1 MIQDIKDRIPTKV
14 LSNGAIRYGVYDE
27 NNNLLRYE
35 YIKREDEPL
44 EEGTNIN
51 RALFKN
57 LQGDLY
63 TNDRYSLITPTVSEE
78 TDLITPQES
87 IKYMWENESLTK
99 AYCISK
105 DVIFNCAIIET
116 NSTYSGS
123 YLPASPLQSA
133 TWRSKSSSEEKWWK
147 ITFWEPI
154 QIKRITL
161 SGSAGWVLQGHN
173 DTTIDEWTNL
183 AEYTSDV
190 TTYELQ
196 NQDKYSEY
204 RVYWASSSGYKDLG
218 KFIIESLYAPRYILE
233 SNIPLSSYEEG
244 KKANIQLLPITDTIT
259 DYVEEEF
266 TSPIQPYF
274 TSNNDVENDYGL
286 WEIMG
291 GSNFTGV
298 WKAFDSSTSTY
309 AQSESLGAN
318 VQTFLQIG
326 NGGNYGKK
334 TWAIKPRGIEITYA
348 RATVEG
354 IAGFDYKEKRWVLLT
369 DKTGSTEAS
378 QSTISYSF
386 PNEERYFTA
395 FRVILTRDSSSYTTP
410 YIYNFKITSG
420 YIRYG
425 TVVPHESD
433 VFTNAY
439 LKIGALQPQKINAI
453 LHSGINYQ
461 LVYKSGKWEKDENST
476 LIEKRQL
483 MSNYIEELKGS
494 AKYVIIKPIK
504 GTGTYIVF
512 PGDESL
518 SLSSSNYKIS
528 LSNDGTCIIYSYTS
542 IDLDNWVCLIFY

>member
-1 MIQDIKDRIPTKV
+1 MIQDIKDRIPTNV

-44 EEGTNIN
+44 EEGTIVNK
-51 RALFKN
+51 ALFRN

-63 TNDRYSLITPTVSEE
+63 TSDRCSLITPIVSEE
-78 TDLITPQES
+78 ADLITPQES

-105 DVIFNCAIIET
+105 DAIFNGAIIET
-116 NSTYSGS
+116 NSTYSWS
-123 YLPASPLQSA
+123 YLPVYPLRSA
-133 TWRSKSSSEEKWWK
+133 TWRSESNSEEKWWK
-147 ITFWEPI
+147 ITFREPI

-161 SGSAGWVLQGHN
+161 SGNDGWVLQGRT

-190 TTYELQ
+190 TAYELQ
-196 NQDKYSEY
+196 NQDKYLEY
-204 RVYWASSSGYKDLG
+204 RVYWASSSGYKRLN
-218 KFIIESLYAPRYILE
+218 KFIVELLYVPRYILE

-274 TSNNDVENDYGL
+274 TSNNDVQNDYGT

-291 GSNFTGV
+291 KSNFTDV

-309 AQSESLGAN
+309 AQSESLEAN
-318 VQTFLQIG
+318 AQTFLQIG
-326 NGGNYGKK
+326 NGGNYGEN

-386 PNEERYFTA
+386 ANEERYFTA

-461 LVYKSGKWEKDENST
+461 LVYKNGKWEKDENST

-494 AKYVIIKPIK
+494 AKYAIIKPIK

-528 LSNDGTCIIYSYTS
+528 LSNDGTCIIYSYTGT
-542 IDLDNWVCLIFY
+542 DLDNWVCLIFY